1 MPRTPEK
8 SNFDLDLEFG
18 GALEAQLCRIF
29 EGEGSVEVKAD
40 RMWSKKGNLVFEY
53 MRVDHNSPDG
63 FVRTGLLVT
72 KANWWCNVL
81 TKECVMSGPDE
92 PLVTKWRTQGM
103 RIWPVEQLR
112 YMLQQLLAQ
121 GRAWVVGGG
130 DGGRTRMIC
139 VPLDCLCETKLFDYE
154 VDRTIAKRRRAFME
168 ESYSATDEIEIHNI
182 LKYEFCE

>member
-18 GALEAQLCRIF
+18 GELEAQLCRIF

-53 MRVDHNSPDG
+53 MRADYNSPDG
-63 FVRTGLLVT
+63 FVRTGLLTT

-81 TKECVMSGPDE
+81 TKECVVSDPDE
-92 PLVTKWRTQGM
+92 PARTKWRTQGM

-112 YMLQQLLAQ
+112 HMLQHLLAQ

-154 VDRTIAKRRRAFME
+154 VDRIIAKRRRAFME
-168 ESYSATDEIEIHNI
+168 DSYSARDEIEIHNI
-182 LKYEFCE
+182 LKNEF

>member
-1 MPRTPEK
+1 
-8 SNFDLDLEFG
+8 
-18 GALEAQLCRIF
+18 
-29 EGEGSVEVKAD
+29 
-40 RMWSKKGNLVFEY
+40 
-53 MRVDHNSPDG
+53 MRH
-63 FVRTGLLVT
+63 
-72 KANWWCNVL
+72 
-81 TKECVMSGPDE
+81 EGPDE

-112 YMLQQLLAQ
+112 YMLQQLIAQ

-168 ESYSATDEIEIHNI
+168 DSYSAKDEIEIHNI
-182 LKYEFCE
+182 LKYEF